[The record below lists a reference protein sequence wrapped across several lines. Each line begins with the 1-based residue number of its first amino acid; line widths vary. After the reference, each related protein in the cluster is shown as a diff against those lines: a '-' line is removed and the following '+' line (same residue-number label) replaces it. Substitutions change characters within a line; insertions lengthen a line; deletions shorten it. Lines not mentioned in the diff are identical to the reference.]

1 MTDYDDLTQWLPL
14 LTLNQDILSQR
25 LVAHSLIEG
34 WGLRGLAWTLE
45 LLDDELCDAWR
56 CGSGLADLPRRH
68 IEIAANVVNVGV
80 WQARFLSGELS
91 LSSFVTDESRSDLI
105 GQAWTRWPELSQVPG
120 EVALLALVLTGHTL
134 TPRGYW
140 RRLLDGPPQV
150 TTRV

>member
-25 LVAHSLIEG
+25 LVAHAIAQS

-68 IEIAANVVNVGV
+68 IEIAAGVLNVGV
-80 WQARFLSGELS
+80 LQARFWTGELS
-91 LSSFVTDESRSDLI
+91 LSSLVTDESRSDLI
-105 GQAWTRWPELSQVPG
+105 KEGRARWPELGAVPG
-120 EVALLALVLTGHTL
+120 EIALLALVLTGHPL
-134 TPRGYW
+134 TPRGHW
-140 RRLLDGPPQV
+140 RQLLDGPPQV